1 MKKYTSVKNKLL
13 PENCELIEG
22 TTEIF
27 ELDFALWE
35 HESLTPEELVK
46 RSAYFKTVVGVQ
58 SIHYQTCNLQN
69 LEEVHKDSSLRT
81 KAFFLRGKYST
92 GYATHN
98 LFPYRGK
105 FHPQMIRALLNVIDV
120 SQDDVVL
127 DPMSGSGTL
136 SVEANLLGI
145 DSVGVDLSPFCGL
158 MGRAKTF
165 SLNLDPKKL
174 ERLAKKPAELL
185 KRFKGNEVPKYFKK
199 DQKDQD
205 KPYYEVLLLA
215 FLDTMGFA
223 RRSRGT
229 IDSLF
234 QRVLDRYVATI
245 SNFQK
250 AREKLELQIGDS
262 KIIQGDATELPL
274 ENNSIDAVITSPPY
288 SFAIDYVNN
297 DSPQLEYLGYDT
309 KPLKEKMIG
318 LQGRGV
324 NEKLEIYFKDMEE
337 SLEEMRRVSKPGSR
351 VVIIVGTNEIQTGGV
366 NLESEIKKLAE
377 QKDLEF
383 EFEMVKPIKGLRNTM
398 SSESILFFKNTKS

>member
-1 MKKYTSVKNKLL
+1 MKKYIPIKNKLL

-35 HESLTPEELVK
+35 HESLSSEELIK
-46 RSAYFKTVVGVQ
+46 RSAYFKTVDGIQ
-58 SIHYQTCNLQN
+58 STHYQTCNLQN

-81 KAFFLRGKYST
+81 KAFFLSGKYST

-105 FHPQMIRALLNVIDV
+105 FHPQMIRALLNVIGV
-120 SQDDVVL
+120 NQDDVVL

-145 DSVGVDLSPFCGL
+145 DSIGVDLSPFCGL
-158 MGRAKTF
+158 MGRVKTF
-165 SLNLDPKKL
+165 SLSLDPKKL
-174 ERLAKKPAELL
+174 GKLAEKPAELL
-185 KRFKGNEVPKYFKK
+185 NRFKGDEVPEYFKK
-199 DQKDQD
+199 EQKDQD

-229 IDSLF
+229 VDSLF

-250 AREKLELQIGDS
+250 ARKQLELQIGSS
-262 KIIQGDATELPL
+262 KIIEGDATELSL
-274 ENNSIDAVITSPPY
+274 EDNSVDAVITSPPY

-297 DSPQLEYLGYDT
+297 DSPQLEYLGYNT
-309 KPLKEKMIG
+309 KPLKKKMIG

-324 NEKLEIYFKDMEE
+324 NEKLEVYFKDMEK
-337 SLEEMRRVSKPGSR
+337 SLGEMKRVSKPGSR

-377 QKDLEF
+377 NQNLEF

-398 SSESILFFKNTKS
+398 SSESILFFKNIKS